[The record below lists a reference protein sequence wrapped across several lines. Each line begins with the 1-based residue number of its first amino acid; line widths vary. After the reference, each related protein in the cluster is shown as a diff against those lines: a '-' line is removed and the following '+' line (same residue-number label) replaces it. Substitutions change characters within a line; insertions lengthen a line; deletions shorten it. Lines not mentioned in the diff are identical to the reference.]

1 MLYVQNQEIVICC
14 CIHLTTRSIDEGTWL
29 RFCAELACGQNDL
42 VINTCQPIKICG
54 TNIESYEFL
63 MELAN
68 IRFLIQLLAI
78 GY

>member
-1 MLYVQNQEIVICC
+1 LAKA
-14 CIHLTTRSIDEGTWL
+14 S
-29 RFCAELACGQNDL
+29 AELACGQNDL

-54 TNIESYEFL
+54 TNIESYEFF